1 MVVRSCLN
9 KDEEQHGSLFP
20 DIHISIIYNLRGYN
34 QARGH
39 DYYRRGN
46 TPRDFIPKASAKL

>member
-9 KDEEQHGSLFP
+9 KDEQHGVVP
-20 DIHISIIYNLRGYN
+20 AIHISIIYNLRGYN

-39 DYYRRGN
+39 DYYRRSN
-46 TPRDFIPKASAKL
+46 PPRDFLPEASAKL